1 MAQPLV
7 TLTPRET
14 RALLS
19 RIELLATAS
28 DEALD
33 TLAAS
38 AELHEV
44 GGGEVVVRQGT
55 EADAMYVLVH
65 GRAEV
70 RLEGADADEGR
81 ALGLLEAGA
90 LFGEL
95 AMLTDELRTATV
107 RAVEPLIVLA
117 IPRRSLLEVLQHHPE
132 LAQEVW
138 TTVARRRLE
147 ALLAASHRFAS
158 QPDLARRLLAQAIRP
173 AFVPARGGLTVQA
186 TGSLFV
192 VAGQVELQGE
202 SGWQTVRG
210 PSILPALGP
219 VRCEARTDAVVATG
233 PPVGGL
239 SAG

>member
-7 TLTPRET
+7 TLTPREK

-19 RIELLATAS
+19 RIELLAGGS

-33 TLAAS
+33 TLATA

-65 GRAEV
+65 GVAEV
-70 RLEGADADEGR
+70 RLDGPNADEGTV
-81 ALGLLEAGA
+81 LGVLETGA

-107 RAVEPLIVLA
+107 RAIEPLIILA
-117 IPRRSLLEVLQHHPE
+117 IPRRSLLEVLQHHPD

-147 ALLAASHRFAS
+147 SLLAASHRFAA
-158 QPDLARRLLAQAIRP
+158 QPDLARRLLALAIRP
-173 AFVPARGGLTVQA
+173 AFVPAHTGLSVQA
-186 TGSLFV
+186 TGSLFI

-202 SGWQTVRG
+202 AGWQTVRG

-219 VRCEARTDAVVATG
+219 VRCEARTDAVIATG

-239 SAG
+239 SPG